1 MRKKRAGSPGD
12 AWTLINFVSESWF
25 SNNQI
30 LHWFKCYAY
39 LHFNH
44 RRSFFFFLF
53 FCYPSSVGVSIARSA
68 ERSMTLALNVRNTH
82 TKTHSTVQWQ
92 YSFPLSLSLSHSV
105 THYHEAALS
114 YGSLY
119 PAHPLINSNLALRRW
134 HEHARWSVK
143 RTCVSARTCTGAL
156 AQVQQPDRRS

>member
-44 RRSFFFFLF
+44 RRSFFFFF
-53 FCYPSSVGVSIARSA
+53 FFVIRHQLGLASHAVRRDQWPSRWMSEI
-68 ERSMTLALNVRNTH
+68 H
-82 TKTHSTVQWQ
+82 TQKHTPQYSDSTV
-92 YSFPLSLSLSHSV
+92 FPSLSLSHSV

-114 YGSLY
+114 CGSLY